1 MRTNVAFFA
10 YSPLSQGLLTGK
22 VDPNRK
28 YPEDDQHRCKAR
40 FKPENVRKVQSMLER
55 MQPIASRHQLS
66 LTQLVI
72 AWTLAQRGCSH
83 VLCGARNP
91 QQAVD
96 NAGAGSVELSELELA
111 KITQAVHSYD
121 GV

>member
-1 MRTNVAFFA
+1 
-10 YSPLSQGLLTGK
+10 
-22 VDPNRK
+22 
-28 YPEDDQHRCKAR
+28 
-40 FKPENVRKVQSMLER
+40 
-55 MQPIASRHQLS
+55 
-66 LTQLVI
+66 VI

-96 NAGAGSVELSELELA
+96 NAGAGSVKLSELELA
-111 KITQAVHSYD
+111 TITQAVNSYD